1 MTAKEIIAYMESL
14 QNEEQRRVLMGFF
27 KTGPGEYG
35 EGDEF
40 LGLKVPQ
47 TREVVKA
54 AWKDFPLDEVPELL
68 MSKWHEVRLCG
79 LLILVAKFERLTK
92 RAAAR
97 TPLECTERTGT
108 ARTPLECTERTG
120 TERTPLE
127 CTETIKTPLECA
139 EEAIRGRDEILTMYL
154 QYAERANNW
163 DLVDLSVPK
172 ILGHWLLLPTNLSPL
187 PTIPE
192 HSSPTRSLSPH
203 RGGDPLQIA
212 YKRQVLDELAQSDNL
227 WKQRMS
233 MVCSWKTSQMGD
245 PSWCLRY
252 AEIHLHH
259 PHDLMHKAV
268 GWMLREM
275 GKRCSMDLLRDFL
288 RQHAHEMPR
297 TMLRY
302 AIEKMSEQ
310 ERQYWMAIPQ
320 DFAPAKNSKANR
332 FAGIPVSDFV
342 EMILMGDDEAMYYLL
357 HDRLKR
363 PLHERYE
370 AYNNC
375 LFDDYEDVID
385 DFFLNLREC
394 GRYPYE
400 PLQRIKKKESFET
413 WLLNT
418 FRNYLRN
425 RAEAEGGV
433 ISSQPNCEAHAL
445 IAGEGSISD
454 EEKIRV
460 VSQLIAYAHQ
470 VFYPRG
476 RFIFLRSLLTM
487 LNKQRAVPNKE
498 MAEALD
504 MSDLAYR
511 VAVYRMKQNVRHF
524 RNRLHKG
531 ETLRLDE
538 EHQQMA
544 DNINRDFI
552 HLYPMLFRI
561 YLECID
567 TLKTSTA
574 VKDLRQ
580 QYLEERGFAV
590 HEPDADSPIRVRI
603 PAFWEK
609 LNRWMTT

>member
-14 QNEEQRRVLMGFF
+14 QNEEQRRILMGFF

-47 TREVVKA
+47 TREVVKMA
-54 AWKDFPLDEVPELL
+54 LNIDHGPLTIDEVPELL

-79 LLILVAKFERLTK
+79 LLILVAKFEKLATK
-92 RAAAR
+92 R
-97 TPLECTERTGT
+97 LENDE
-108 ARTPLECTERTG
+108 
-120 TERTPLE
+120 
-127 CTETIKTPLECA
+127 K
-139 EEAIRGRDEILTMYL
+139 AIRGRDEILTMYL
-154 QYAERANNW
+154 KYAERANNW
-163 DLVDLSVPK
+163 DLVDLSVHK
-172 ILGHWLLLPTNLSPL
+172 ILGHWLLLPSNL
-187 PTIPE
+187 
-192 HSSPTRSLSPH
+192 
-203 RGGDPLQIA
+203 GDKDNKI
-212 YKRQVLDELAQSDNL
+212 KVLDGLAQSDNL

-233 MVCSWKTSQMGD
+233 IVCSWKTSQMGD

-275 GKRCSMDLLRDFL
+275 GKRVSMDLLRDFL

-302 AIEKMSEQ
+302 AIEKMSEK
-310 ERQYWMAIPQ
+310 ERQEWMGLTPSPSPKGEGNYVGKVI
-320 DFAPAKNSKANR
+320 KY
-332 FAGIPVSDFV
+332 AGVPVPDFV
-342 EMILMGDDEAMYYLL
+342 EMILKGGDEAMYYLL
-357 HDRLKR
+357 HDRLKH
-363 PLHERYE
+363 PLHDRYE
-370 AYNNC
+370 AYSNHLC
-375 LFDDYEDVID
+375 DDYEDVID
-385 DFFLNLREC
+385 DFFLYLREN

-400 PLQRIKKKESFET
+400 PLQRIKKKASFET

-418 FRNYLRN
+418 FRNYLSN
-425 RAEAEGGV
+425 RAETEGQGF
-433 ISSQPNCEAHAL
+433 SSQPNCEAHSL
-445 IAGEGSISD
+445 IVSDGGIGD
-454 EEKIRV
+454 EEKIRI
-460 VSQLIAYAHQ
+460 VSRLIAYAHQ

-504 MSDLAYR
+504 MADLAYR
-511 VAVYRMKQNVRHF
+511 VAVYRMKQNVKRF
-524 RNRLHKG
+524 RERLLNG
-531 ETLRLDE
+531 ETVRLDD

-544 DNINRDFI
+544 DYINRDFI
-552 HLYPMLFRI
+552 HLYPTLFRI

-574 VKDLRQ
+574 VKDLRK
-580 QYLEERGFAV
+580 QYLEERGYAV
-590 HEPDADSPIRVRI
+590 HEPNADSPIRVRI

-609 LNRWMTT
+609 LNRWITI